1 MSRVGYHESA
11 RELTAGDVGNAAGR
25 ACVVLYQTPILHV
38 SKNARVGVTRTHEF
52 YVASLLLC
60 RYFRLDVSVLDY
72 ACLSC
77 LPLQLSSEMTRITD
91 TI

>member
-1 MSRVGYHESA
+1 VSRVGYHESA

-60 RYFRLDVSVLDY
+60 RYFRLDHGTVGKQGLKGAYELFNAPKSG
-72 ACLSC
+72 
-77 LPLQLSSEMTRITD
+77 
-91 TI
+91 